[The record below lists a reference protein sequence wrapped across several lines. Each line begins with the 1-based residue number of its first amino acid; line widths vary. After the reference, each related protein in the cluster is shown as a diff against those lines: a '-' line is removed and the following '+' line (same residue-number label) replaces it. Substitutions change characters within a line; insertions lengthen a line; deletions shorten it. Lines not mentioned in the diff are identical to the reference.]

1 MKKKVKAANMGACNM
16 QGTDSL
22 LHLCIL
28 SINPRQ
34 VVGGELIKIDEW

>member
-1 MKKKVKAANMGACNM
+1 M